1 MFEKPHCNIGTIG
14 HVDHGKTTLTAAIT
28 KTLSDKGLALY
39 VPYEQ
44 IDKIPEERNRG
55 ITIMAAHVE
64 YETLKRHYAH
74 IDCPGHQHYIK
85 NMITGAVQLEGVILV
100 VSVRDGPQEQT
111 REHLILIRELGI
123 KFIIVFMNK
132 YDNFISEYDMRLLA
146 ELEVTEM
153 LEAYNFN
160 PDDIEFIYG
169 SAKLA
174 LRENPKAQSM
184 IGRGSVLK
192 LLRAIDRIIWQPR
205 RRADQT
211 FILPIESIFTK
222 SGRGTIVTGSIE
234 QGIVKPNDEVD
245 IVGFTKE
252 NKRVVC
258 AEIEMFRS
266 LRDRAESGQNVGI
279 LLKGNVKRNEIFKGH
294 ILCQKDSI
302 YSHFKFLAK
311 IYVLSKSEGGRT
323 HPFKEEYT
331 PQFYVRTA
339 DVTGH
344 FTFPEDL
351 KIVMPGDS
359 ITATVTLKT
368 RLGLAPGVRFTLR
381 EGRLTIGAGVIL
393 EIYE

>member
-132 YDNFISEYDMRLLA
+132 YDNFIAEYDMRLLA

-174 LRENPKAQSM
+174 LRETPQAQTM

-192 LLRAIDRIIWQPR
+192 LLRAIDR
-205 RRADQT
+205 
-211 FILPIESIFTK
+211 
-222 SGRGTIVTGSIE
+222 
-234 QGIVKPNDEVD
+234 
-245 IVGFTKE
+245 
-252 NKRVVC
+252 
-258 AEIEMFRS
+258 
-266 LRDRAESGQNVGI
+266 
-279 LLKGNVKRNEIFKGH
+279 
-294 ILCQKDSI
+294 
-302 YSHFKFLAK
+302 
-311 IYVLSKSEGGRT
+311 
-323 HPFKEEYT
+323 
-331 PQFYVRTA
+331 
-339 DVTGH
+339 
-344 FTFPEDL
+344 
-351 KIVMPGDS
+351 
-359 ITATVTLKT
+359 
-368 RLGLAPGVRFTLR
+368 
-381 EGRLTIGAGVIL
+381 VI
-393 EIYE
+393 